1 MNKSYSFAA
10 TRHLRTKFLLF
21 IVLWAACT
29 ITLFAILWHNQG
41 NAAQIAED
49 IGIIDWF
56 DEPAFR
62 EKASKTAKNYIVP
75 AYHEIDEGMED
86 PEVVAIQP
94 YLDTLSDELTG
105 VYIYGI
111 DDGLYRAGKSASITT
126 RSWFNS
132 IWTLEF
138 KMLGEEIAEFPVEF
152 ANGTYT
158 LLYISYHR
166 VLFAYP
172 YTIGSALF
180 CIVLF
185 LTGILLFV
193 NRMVRRIQRIEHA
206 ILKMSSGDLETAV
219 PACGKD
225 EIGVVAQELD
235 ALRHTLESSIQQEQH
250 SRRANQDLISAL
262 SHDLRTPLTVL
273 TGYLEVLKR
282 LPDTTALQASTID
295 RCLKKSADIRILA
308 DKMFDAARI
317 EDAIVPPALTKLPL
331 STFTSYLND
340 NMDFIKIAGFTTN
353 AQYTPCEKYFFGDA
367 IMIKRIADNLF
378 SNILK
383 YGDKHT
389 PIRLTL
395 ECNVST
401 LHLTL
406 KNGIRTHSDMLTSS
420 HIRLQNVQQMLSYH
434 HGSIRTQQDNNIFFV
449 ELQLPLTNE

>member
-1 MNKSYSFAA
+1 MSKTAPFAA
-10 TRHLRTKFLLF
+10 TQHLRTKFLLF
-21 IVLWAACT
+21 IVLWAACA
-29 ITLFAILWHNQG
+29 IALFAILWHNQG

-49 IGIIDWF
+49 IGLIDWF

-62 EKASKTAKNYIVP
+62 EKASQMAKDYTVP
-75 AYHEIDEGMED
+75 AYHEIDEGMDD
-86 PEVVAIQP
+86 PEVIAIQP
-94 YLDTLSDELTG
+94 YLNALSDEFTG
-105 VYIYGI
+105 VYIYGM

-126 RSWFNS
+126 RSWFDS

-193 NRMVRRIQRIEHA
+193 NRMVRRIQRIERA
-206 ILKMSSGDLETAV
+206 ILRMSSGDLETTV

-235 ALRHTLESSIQQEQH
+235 VLRHTLESSIQQEQE

-273 TGYLEVLKR
+273 TGYLEMLKR
-282 LPDTTALQASTID
+282 LPNTTPLQAATVD
-295 RCLKKSADIRILA
+295 RCLKKSADIHILT
-308 DKMFDAARI
+308 DKMFDAALVD
-317 EDAIVPPALTKLPL
+317 ETVTPPILTKLPL
-331 STFTSYLND
+331 NTFTTCLSENI
-340 NMDFIKIAGFTTN
+340 DFIKIAGFTIDS
-353 AQYTPCEKYFFGDA
+353 QCSLCDKYFFGDT
-367 IMIKRIADNLF
+367 IMMKRIADNLF

-383 YGDKHT
+383 YGDKHV
-389 PIRLTL
+389 PIHLTL
-395 ECNVST
+395 ECDAST

-406 KNGIRTHSDMLTSS
+406 KNGIRAQADPLTSS
-420 HIRLQNVQQMLSYH
+420 HIGLKNVQQMLSYH
-434 HGSIRTQQDNNIFFV
+434 HGSIQTHRDNNLFVV
-449 ELQLPLTNE
+449 ELQLPLTDT